1 MKLHNL
7 TVSKLFNRLDY
18 RLSFEND
25 IITIITG
32 PNGYGKT
39 ILLKI
44 INNFMTK
51 NLKFFLKLNS
61 ISLNLDSL
69 ILILD

>member
-51 NLKFFLKLNS
+51 NLKFFFEIKFDFIELGFSDFN
-61 ISLNLDSL
+61 I
-69 ILILD
+69 

>member
-1 MKLHNL
+1 MKLHKL
-7 TVSKLFNRLDY
+7 TVSKLFDRLDY
-18 RLSFEND
+18 SLSFEQD

-44 INNFMTK
+44 INNFMT
-51 NLKFFLKLNS
+51 
-61 ISLNLDSL
+61 
-69 ILILD
+69 